1 MTKLKK
7 FISLLLVSFILCS
20 CGSSAALKKLENK
33 VFDGEKGGQ
42 IVIIKE
48 ESKAPRLMFQGP
60 SPINPNTTPE
70 QLEKDRDKY
79 EKSIPKEYTDV
90 KIEEKNGKKY
100 IVAKDFKYK
109 LVIVDDNTIL
119 DEEDNMNYRCLA
131 DLYKVDNKK

>member
-7 FISLLLVSFILCS
+7 LISLLLVSFMLCS

-79 EKSIPKEYTDV
+79 EKSIPKEYTDEKSKKKMAKSILLQ
-90 KIEEKNGKKY
+90 KI
-100 IVAKDFKYK
+100 
-109 LVIVDDNTIL
+109 LNT
-119 DEEDNMNYRCLA
+119 N
-131 DLYKVDNKK
+131 

>member
-7 FISLLLVSFILCS
+7 FISLLLVSFMLCS

-60 SPINPNTTPE
+60 SPISPNTTPE

-90 KIEEKNGKKY
+90 KIE
-100 IVAKDFKYK
+100 
-109 LVIVDDNTIL
+109 
-119 DEEDNMNYRCLA
+119 
-131 DLYKVDNKK
+131 